1 MEAINMNIIAIVIAS
16 VDILICVALVLL
28 VILQEGNDKGMG
40 VIGGGADT
48 FFGKEKGR
56 SIDST
61 LKKITTALAIL
72 FAVLTVILYLMLAR
86 GV

>member
-1 MEAINMNIIAIVIAS
+1 MNIIAIVIAS

-61 LKKITTALAIL
+61 LKKITSALAIL
-72 FAVLTVILYLMLAR
+72 FAILTVILYLMLAK
-86 GV
+86 GL

>member
-1 MEAINMNIIAIVIAS
+1 MNMSVIAIIIAS

-28 VILQEGNDKGMG
+28 VVFQEGNDKGMG

-56 SIDST
+56 SIDSL
-61 LKKITTALAIL
+61 LKKITSGLAIL
-72 FAVLTVILYLMLAR
+72 FAILTVTLYLILAR

>member
-1 MEAINMNIIAIVIAS
+1 MDIIAIVIAS
-16 VDILICVALVLL
+16 VDILICVALVFL

-56 SIDST
+56 SIDNT
-61 LKKITTALAIL
+61 LKKITSGLAIL
-72 FAVLTVILYLMLAR
+72 FAVLTVILYLMLAK

>member
-1 MEAINMNIIAIVIAS
+1 MNIIAIVIAS

-40 VIGGGADT
+40 VIGGGADK

-61 LKKITTALAIL
+61 LKKITSALAIL
-72 FAVLTVILYLMLAR
+72 FAILTVILYLMLAK
-86 GV
+86 GY

>member
-1 MEAINMNIIAIVIAS
+1 
-16 VDILICVALVLL
+16 
-28 VILQEGNDKGMG
+28 MG

-61 LKKITTALAIL
+61 LKKVTSALAIL
-72 FAVLTVILYLMLAR
+72 FAILTVILYLMLAH
-86 GV
+86 GY

>member
-61 LKKITTALAIL
+61 LKKITSALAIL
-72 FAVLTVILYLMLAR
+72 FAILTVILYLMLAK
-86 GV
+86 GL

>member
-1 MEAINMNIIAIVIAS
+1 MEAFYMAIIAIVIAS
-16 VDILICVALVLL
+16 VDILICVTLVFL
-28 VILQEGNDKGMG
+28 VILQEGHDKGMG

-61 LKKITTALAIL
+61 LKKVTSALAIL
-72 FAVLTVILYLMLAR
+72 FAILTVILYLMLAH
-86 GV
+86 GY

>member
-1 MEAINMNIIAIVIAS
+1 MNIIAIVIAS

-61 LKKITTALAIL
+61 LKKITSALAIL

>member
-1 MEAINMNIIAIVIAS
+1 MNIIAIVIAS

>member
-1 MEAINMNIIAIVIAS
+1 MDIIAIIIAVVDIVICLTLVFLVIA
-16 VDILICVALVLL
+16 
-28 VILQEGNDKGMG
+28 QEGNDKGMG

-61 LKKITTALAIL
+61 LKKITSALAIL
-72 FAVLTVILYLMLAR
+72 FAILTVILYLILAK
-86 GV
+86 GL

>member
-1 MEAINMNIIAIVIAS
+1 MNIIAIIIAS

-28 VILQEGNDKGMG
+28 VVFQEGHDKGMG

-61 LKKITTALAIL
+61 LKKITSGLAIL
-72 FAVLTVILYLMLAR
+72 FAILTVILYLMLAR
-86 GV
+86 GY

>member
-1 MEAINMNIIAIVIAS
+1 MNMSVIAIIIAS

-28 VILQEGNDKGMG
+28 VVFQEGNDKGMG

-56 SIDST
+56 SIDSL
-61 LKKITTALAIL
+61 LKKITSGLAIL
-72 FAVLTVILYLMLAR
+72 FAVLTVTLYLILAR

>member
-1 MEAINMNIIAIVIAS
+1 MDIIAIVIAS
-16 VDILICVALVLL
+16 VDILICVALVFL

-56 SIDST
+56 SIDHT
-61 LKKITTALAIL
+61 LKKITSGLAIL
-72 FAVLTVILYLMLAR
+72 FAILTVILYLILAR
-86 GV
+86 GY

>member
-1 MEAINMNIIAIVIAS
+1 MNIIAIVIAS

-61 LKKITTALAIL
+61 LKKITSGLAIL
-72 FAVLTVILYLMLAR
+72 FAILTVILYLMLAR
-86 GV
+86 GY